1 MTTIGFIGS
10 GNIGKTLAGLA
21 IGQGY
26 DVVLSN
32 SRGPETLADVVA
44 ELGPKAR
51 AATRDEAAAA
61 GDLVVVSIP
70 LKSYR
75 EVPPA
80 PLAGKVVID
89 TDNYYPE
96 RDGVFPEL
104 EDGSATTTGLLAAH
118 LPDSRVVKVFNNI
131 WWKDLGSKGTPAGTP
146 GRRALPVAA
155 DDAEAKKQV
164 MELVDAFGFE
174 PYDAGTIAESYRFE
188 RDKPAYVKGF
198 DTEGLRAALAQG

>member
-10 GNIGKTLAGLA
+10 GNIGKTLARLA
-21 IGQGY
+21 VGQGY

-75 EVPPA
+75 DVPPA

-118 LPDSRVVKVFNNI
+118 LPQSHVVKVFNNI

-155 DDAEAKKQV
+155 DDADAKKQV

-174 PYDAGTIAESYRFE
+174 PYDAGSIADSHRFE
-188 RDKPAYVKGF
+188 RDKPAYVKAF